1 LINNFFFVLIRS
13 ETYSDFH
20 ELVRNSSYYSRLP
33 HLTIECVELDGIP
46 DTLPIIIEEIYS
58 PIEQLSTT
66 NLIKSNKE
74 NAVLQTVQDFSK
86 NPISR
91 YLFLII
97 V

>member
-58 PIEQLSTT
+58 PNEQQS
-66 NLIKSNKE
+66 ISKSNNE
-74 NAVLQTVQDFSK
+74 NSILQTVQNLSK
-86 NPISR
+86 N
-91 YLFLII
+91 LFQNQ
-97 V
+97 